1 MKSDPYRYFHL
12 SETSFYP
19 HKCGGILIS
28 KHVCIRRDTMNTEY
42 LVLGGERVAAE
53 DGKTFEVI
61 EPGTGKAFAM
71 VAEAGIADVANA
83 VRVAHRTLEEGAWSR
98 LSATE
103 RGRILL
109 RASVL
114 VRERLETLA
123 TLEARNAGKPI
134 QDARGEIGLVATV
147 LEYWGGAANKIAGET
162 LPVQDA
168 GLQITLREPVGVCAL
183 VTPWNFPLV
192 IASWKIAPALACGN
206 TVIVKPAQLTPLSV
220 LQLADILTEAGLPP
234 GVLSVLPGPGSTIG
248 NALVTH
254 PDIAKVSFTGSTEV
268 GAGIMRLCANNITR
282 VSLEL
287 GGKAANV
294 VFADADLER
303 CVNASV
309 FATFG
314 NTGQDCCARSRVL
327 VQRSIYEEFTQQFAH
342 RTAALRVGQP
352 LDETTEIGPLVSASQ
367 RQRSLDYIS
376 LGREEGAQLVQGDV
390 IPDVTD
396 GKDGYFLQPTILTHE
411 SNKLRVAQE
420 EIFGPVVSLIP
431 FDTEEQALKLAN
443 DTVYGLSG
451 SVWTRDIGRAIR
463 VSKGI
468 HAGVLSVN
476 SNHSVHTEAPFGG
489 YKKSGIGREMG
500 MQAVQ
505 LYTEVKSIFLSQ
517 E

>member
-1 MKSDPYRYFHL
+1 
-12 SETSFYP
+12 
-19 HKCGGILIS
+19 
-28 KHVCIRRDTMNTEY
+28 MNTEY
-42 LVLGGERVAAE
+42 LVLGGERVASAE
-53 DGKTFEVI
+53 GQTFEVI
-61 EPGTGKAFAM
+61 EPGRGKVFAQ
-71 VAEAGIADVANA
+71 VAEAGIEDVARA
-83 VRVAHRTLEEGAWSR
+83 VRVAHKTLEEGSWSR

-109 RASVL
+109 KASIL
-114 VRERLETLA
+114 VRERSETL
-123 TLEARNAGKPI
+123 TILEARNAGKPI
-134 QDARGEIGLVATV
+134 QDARGEIALVAAV
-147 LEYWGGAANKIAGET
+147 LEYWGGAANKIVGET
-162 LPVQDA
+162 IPVQDA
-168 GLQITLREPVGVCAL
+168 GLEITLREPVGVCAL
-183 VTPWNFPLV
+183 ITPWNFPLV

-220 LQLADILTEAGLPP
+220 LLLADILMEAGLPP
-234 GVLSVLPGPGSTIG
+234 GVISVLPGPGGTIG

-254 PDIAKVSFTGSTEV
+254 PLIAKVSFTGSTEV

-294 VFADADLER
+294 VFADAELER

-309 FATFG
+309 SAAFG
-314 NTGQDCCARSRVL
+314 NTGQDCCARSRIL
-327 VQRSIYEEFTQQFAH
+327 VQRPIYEEFVERFSQ
-342 RTAALRVGQP
+342 RTAGLRIGQP
-352 LDETTEIGPLVSASQ
+352 LEETTEIGPLVSAGQ
-367 RQRSLDYIS
+367 RQRSLDYIALS
-376 LGREEGAQLVQGDV
+376 REEGAQVVLGGT
-390 IPDVTD
+390 IPGVTD
-396 GKDGYFLQPTILTHE
+396 GEDGYFLQPCILTHE

-431 FDTEEQALKLAN
+431 FDTEEQALQLAN

-463 VSKGI
+463 VAKGI

-489 YKKSGIGREMG
+489 YKKSGMGREMG
-500 MQAVQ
+500 MHAVQ

-517 E
+517 M